1 MNAVYSNKKST
12 HQSASFQFP
21 YFITFGRESLPHQCN
36 QGNRIIYSF
45 TGVMF
50 YKVVQ
55 HKSWRCKWR
64 NSNAKLLTCSEIN
77 DQKQCACCHVSRGAG
92 VPSVSHSHSK
102 AFRLLS
108 QTVRLPI
115 QQHELPA
122 VCCMLTV
129 QVSCNQDFE
138 YSKKKTTNKQQQQQ
152 PKPGKVFFDDLTSL
166 TQDAFAV
173 CGGPVFGPAA
183 SFHLSAAGS
192 LQHQDLWRQEILQ
205 HDSDEHHQ
213 HGLKLQF
220 IFAIPFFIVFLDIFL
235 YLICLRL
242 EHL

>member
-1 MNAVYSNKKST
+1 
-12 HQSASFQFP
+12 
-21 YFITFGRESLPHQCN
+21 
-36 QGNRIIYSF
+36 
-45 TGVMF
+45 MF

-138 YSKKKTTNKQQQQQ
+138 YSKKKTTNKQQQ

-173 CGGPVFGPAA
+173 CVGPVFGPAA

-205 HDSDEHHQ
+205 RDSDEHHQ
-213 HGLKLQF
+213 HGLKLLF
-220 IFAIPFFIVFLDIFL
+220 IFAIPFFIVFLYIFL

>member
-1 MNAVYSNKKST
+1 
-12 HQSASFQFP
+12 
-21 YFITFGRESLPHQCN
+21 
-36 QGNRIIYSF
+36 
-45 TGVMF
+45 MF

-138 YSKKKTTNKQQQQQ
+138 YSKKKTTNKQQQ

-173 CGGPVFGPAA
+173 CVGPVFGPAA

-213 HGLKLQF
+213 HGLKLLF
-220 IFAIPFFIVFLDIFL
+220 IFAIPFFIVFLYIFL

>member
-1 MNAVYSNKKST
+1 MNVVYSNKKST

-173 CGGPVFGPAA
+173 CVGPVFGPAA

-205 HDSDEHHQ
+205 RDSDEHHQ